1 MIKIARFVLKKGKFM
16 ISELG
21 LNIKKIR
28 ELRKI
33 SAYELAKRA
42 NVGNATISQIES
54 GKRQTLKGDTLS
66 RIAAALNVSESD
78 LLGTSEK
85 INFETN
91 DLVDLLNIINYAD
104 FIELDGKRLSDDEK
118 KIIEN
123 AVMMVVDSIRYKRIN
138 SK

>member
-1 MIKIARFVLKKGKFM
+1 M

-42 NVGNATISQIES
+42 NVGNSTISQIEN

-66 RIAAALNVSESD
+66 KIAEALNVSVND
-78 LLGTSEK
+78 LLGNVDS

-104 FIELDGKRLSDDEK
+104 FIELDGQKLSDDEK
-118 KIIEN
+118 KVIES
-123 AVMMVVDSIRYKRIN
+123 AVMMGVDSIRYKRLN
-138 SK
+138 K

>member
-1 MIKIARFVLKKGKFM
+1 M
-16 ISELG
+16 
-21 LNIKKIR
+21 
-28 ELRKI
+28 
-33 SAYELAKRA
+33 
-42 NVGNATISQIES
+42 
-54 GKRQTLKGDTLS
+54 S

-118 KIIEN
+118 NIIES
-123 AVMMVVDSIRYKRIN
+123 AVMMGVDSIRYKRLDN
-138 SK
+138 

>member
-1 MIKIARFVLKKGKFM
+1 M

-42 NVGNATISQIES
+42 NVGNSTISQIEN

-66 RIAAALNVSESD
+66 KIAEALNVSVND
-78 LLGTSEK
+78 LLGNVDS

-104 FIELDGKRLSDDEK
+104 FIELDGQKLSEDEK
-118 KIIEN
+118 KVIES
-123 AVMMVVDSIRYKRIN
+123 AVMMGVDSIRYKRFKN
-138 SK
+138 

>member
-1 MIKIARFVLKKGKFM
+1 M

-42 NVGNATISQIES
+42 NVGNSTISQIEN

-66 RIAAALNVSESD
+66 KIAEALNVSVND
-78 LLGTSEK
+78 LLGNVDS

-104 FIELDGKRLSDDEK
+104 FIELDGQKLSDDEK
-118 KIIEN
+118 KVIEN
-123 AVMMVVDSIRYKRIN
+123 AVMMGVDSIRYKRL
-138 SK
+138 K

>member
-1 MIKIARFVLKKGKFM
+1 M

-42 NVGNATISQIES
+42 NVGNSTISQIEN

-66 RIAAALNVSESD
+66 KIAEALNVSVND
-78 LLGTSEK
+78 LLGNVDS

-104 FIELDGKRLSDDEK
+104 FIELDGQKLSDDEK
-118 KIIEN
+118 KVIES
-123 AVMMVVDSIRYKRIN
+123 AVMMGVDSIRYRRNIK
-138 SK
+138 

>member
-1 MIKIARFVLKKGKFM
+1 M

-42 NVGNATISQIES
+42 NVGNSTISQIEN

-66 RIAAALNVSESD
+66 KIAEALNVSVND
-78 LLGTSEK
+78 LLGNVDS

-104 FIELDGKRLSDDEK
+104 FIELDGQKLSEDEK
-118 KIIEN
+118 KVIES
-123 AVMMVVDSIRYKRIN
+123 AVMMGVYSIRYKRIYD
-138 SK
+138 